1 MHRGQNQDNYS
12 AINRN
17 QKDPAY
23 EDKLVDWVLSEYKD
37 NSQLLN
43 SQELQNR
50 LIFIEGKV
58 LNNEENLF
66 LVKSTLNVFKTQFKL
81 KPVDEQKIS
90 TFLLGFINKAQK
102 EQLHKI
108 KNPHLTAGKVLLWT
122 KGQASLLSMIFKTI
136 LSSDSFVR
144 CSYLEKLV
152 GWLASGKKANNKLL
166 SRRELK
172 LALALSHP
180 GLTEMENQFLVR
192 SLVFSLRVS

>member
-1 MHRGQNQDNYS
+1 MHRSQNQDNYS
-12 AINRN
+12 AHNKT

-66 LVKSTLNVFKTQFKL
+66 LVKSTLNVFKTKL
-81 KPVDEQKIS
+81 KLKSIEEQKLAS
-90 TFLLGFINKAQK
+90 LLLNFVNKAQK

-108 KNPHLTAGKVLLWT
+108 KNAHATVGKLLLWT
-122 KGQASLLSMIFKTI
+122 KGQTGLLSLILKTI
-136 LSSDSFVR
+136 LSSDSFIR

-152 GWLASGKKANNKLL
+152 SWLASGKKAQNKLL

>member
-1 MHRGQNQDNYS
+1 MHRGQNQGNYS
-12 AINRN
+12 AHNKT

-23 EDKLVDWVLSEYKD
+23 EDKLIDWVLSEYKD
-37 NSQLLN
+37 DSQLLN
-43 SQELQNR
+43 AKELQNR
-50 LIFIEGKV
+50 LIFVDGKV

-66 LVKSTLNVFKTQFKL
+66 LVKSTLNVL
-81 KPVDEQKIS
+81 KAQLKINSVDEQKLAI
-90 TFLLGFINKAQK
+90 LLLDFVNSAQK
-102 EQLHKI
+102 EQLDKI
-108 KNPHLTAGKVLLWT
+108 KNAHVISGRILLWT
-122 KGQASLLSMIFKTI
+122 KGQASLLGLVFRTI
-136 LSSDSFVR
+136 LNSESFVR

-152 GWLASGKKANNKLL
+152 SWLASGKKANNKLL

>member
-1 MHRGQNQDNYS
+1 MHRGQNQNNYLAS
-12 AINRN
+12 NKN

-50 LIFIEGKV
+50 LIFIDGKV

-66 LVKSTLNVFKTQFKL
+66 LVKSTLNVFKTQL
-81 KPVDEQKIS
+81 KIQSVDEHKLAI
-90 TFLLGFINKAQK
+90 LLLDFVNRAQK

-108 KNPHLTAGKVLLWT
+108 KNAHVISGKVLLWT
-122 KGQASLLSMIFKTI
+122 KGQASLLGLILKTI
-136 LSSDSFVR
+136 LHSESFVR

-152 GWLASGKKANNKLL
+152 SWLASGKKAQNKLL